1 MIRILVYSI
10 AEHRI
15 IWAGQIQ
22 TKRGH
27 LMTEHKYKCKYK
39 YKSLHN
45 SKSWLTF
52 VDTLK
57 IISPKDT
64 GQILEESSH
73 CYSLTLQ
80 SSVFSKR
87 RK

>member
-15 IWAGQIQ
+15 IWAEQIQ

-27 LMTEHKYKCKYK
+27 LMTEHKYK
-39 YKSLHN
+39 YKSLHY

-57 IISPKDT
+57 IIISKDYLKKKNHKSQRHRSDS
-64 GQILEESSH
+64 GRVK
-73 CYSLTLQ
+73 SL
-80 SSVFSKR
+80 SFP
-87 RK
+87 